1 MRLAVLSLLCLSGL
15 AAARFQGAFSSAL
28 SAVVPRQAQAAPL
41 PTNCP
46 DALNQTVACLV
57 NGLGGAC
64 CPYGGAIVAY
74 CGNDTVNGYIAGVLT
89 GIAEGVVPVNLF
101 GGLLD
106 LLNECPAGNTAE
118 NCHYSISSA
127 CDCLDSV
134 TDGSYGGCA
143 PLVDAQ
149 LGACVGSG
157 VSSYYLDYIAFQAA
171 AANITAYGEATCLAS
186 VAAVSTCVLGNP
198 PNGSD
203 YSGTAATCCELFSFT
218 DLLCT
223 GVNLSVDALLSLG
236 LSQQVID
243 YVFNIAPVC
252 EVGLSELASQ
262 YSYLGPYNFCPVA
275 PGGSGSNGGGGGGG
289 GGSNNGQ
296 CDYSAVAP
304 GVYWYNGMYV
314 TANPEISTGEYAYTL
329 YDQAYY
335 YLPGTSTYQLSPAF
349 QCVSA

>member
-28 SAVVPRQAQAAPL
+28 SAVAPRQAQAAPL

-46 DALNQTVACLV
+46 DALNQTLTCLA

-64 CPYGGAIVAY
+64 CPYNEAVTTY
-74 CGNDTVNGYIAGVLT
+74 CGSGTVNGYLTSVLT
-89 GIAEGVVPVNLF
+89 GVAEGALSVDQF
-101 GGLLD
+101 GGLTG
-106 LLNECPAGNTAE
+106 LLMTECPSGNTVATCE
-118 NCHYSISSA
+118 YAISSA
-127 CDCLDSV
+127 CGCLNSV
-134 TDGSYGGCA
+134 TNGSYGGCA
-143 PLVDAQ
+143 PLVDVQ
-149 LGACVGSG
+149 LDVCAGSG
-157 VSSYYLDYIAFQAA
+157 VSSYYLDYIAYQTVL
-171 AANITAYGEATCLAS
+171 ANISAYGEATCFAS

-198 PNGSD
+198 PNGND
-203 YSGTAATCCELFSFT
+203 YSGTAATCCELFSYT
-218 DLLCT
+218 EYLCA
-223 GVNLSVDALLSLG
+223 GLNLNVETLLSLG
-236 LSQQVID
+236 VSQQVIG
-243 YVFNIAPVC
+243 YLFNIAPVC
-252 EVGLSELASQ
+252 MAEQTSQ
-262 YSYLGPYNFCPVA
+262 FPYLGPNNFCPVA
-275 PGGSGSNGGGGGGG
+275 PGGSGSNGGGGG

-314 TANPEISTGEYAYTL
+314 TANLEISTGEYAYTL